1 LEQAYFDPARPL
13 WDDTAHASKK
23 DGEEAPV
30 TPIGRVECVPDP
42 DVPEPDT
49 APVAAKPSKT
59 EE

>member
-1 LEQAYFDPARPL
+1 MLRI
-13 WDDTAHASKK
+13 T
-23 DGEEAPV
+23 
-30 TPIGRVECVPDP
+30 VPDP